1 MIAALGVTFGD
12 IGTSPLYALREC
24 FNPSHN
30 IAPTTENIYGVLS
43 LIFWTMTLIVTVK
56 YMIFVLRADNN
67 GEGGILSLMALIQG
81 ATGRFYVEKFFFPLG
96 LMGAALLVGDGF
108 ITPAISVLSAVEGLA
123 VAAPEVE
130 HWVMPITIIIL
141 FGLFFIQSR
150 GTGTIG
156 RLFGP
161 VIVVWMLVM
170 GGLGIYGICQNPQI
184 IRSLNPY
191 YAWKFFQE
199 HGAGLV
205 VILGSVFL
213 VVTGGEALYADM
225 GHFGKRPI
233 RLGWFYFVFPALV
246 LNYLGQG
253 AIVLN
258 DNEKI
263 ASPFF
268 KLAPEGWV
276 IPLVI
281 LSTLAT
287 VIASQALISGVFSIC
302 KQAVQLGFYP
312 RIQIK
317 HTSREEIGQI
327 YVPVVNWVLLAGVI
341 WLVVT
346 FKTSSNLASAYGIAV
361 SMNMAITTLLA
372 ATVARIIWKWRLWK
386 VITFALGFLVIDFV
400 FVFSCLTKLFEG
412 AWIPLIICA
421 GIFLLM
427 STWKRGREILSNY
440 LIERSVSLE
449 EFVRNITVEPPKRVP
464 GAAIY
469 MTGDPFGVPLPLLQN
484 MKHFKVLHEKIAVLT
499 IATEQVPFV
508 KRDGGLLIR
517 ELAPNFYRVFAIY
530 GFMETPKIR
539 EILDLCQAQGV
550 EFKIEDTT
558 FVLGRETILAK
569 GMRGMSA
576 WREKIFA
583 VMARNAQRPTAF
595 FGIPASSVIEVGI
608 QIEI

>member
-1 MIAALGVTFGD
+1 MLAALGVTFGD

-30 IAPTTENIYGVLS
+30 LSPTPENVFGVLS
-43 LIFWTMTLIVTVK
+43 LIFWTLTSIIALK

-81 ATGRFYVEKFFFPLG
+81 ATGRFYVEKFFFPIGLLG
-96 LMGAALLVGDGF
+96 TALLVGDGF
-108 ITPAISVLSAVEGLA
+108 ITPAISVLSAIEGLT
-123 VAAPEVE
+123 VALPGVE
-130 HWVMPITIIIL
+130 HWVLPITIAVL
-141 FGLFFIQSR
+141 FGLFLLQSR

-156 RLFGP
+156 KLFGP
-161 VIVVWMLVM
+161 VIVVWMLTM
-170 GGLGIYGICQNPQI
+170 AGLGVYGISQNPQI
-184 IRSLNPY
+184 LKSLSPI
-191 YAWKFFQE
+191 YAWQFYLG
-199 HGAGLV
+199 HGTASIV
-205 VILGSVFL
+205 VFASVFL

-233 RLGWFYFVFPALV
+233 RLAWFYFVFPALI

-253 AIVLN
+253 AIILE
-258 DNEKI
+258 DAEK
-263 ASPFF
+263 AANPFF
-268 KLAPEGWV
+268 NLAPQGFV
-276 IPLVI
+276 LPLVI
-281 LSTLAT
+281 LSTIAT
-287 VIASQALISGVFSIC
+287 VTASQALISGVFSVC

-327 YVPVVNWVLLAGVI
+327 YVPVVNWVLLTGVL

-361 SMNMAITTLLA
+361 SMTMAITTLLT
-372 ATVARIIWKWRLWK
+372 ATVARIIWKWQLWK
-386 VITFALGFLVIDFV
+386 VICFALFFLVIDFV
-400 FVFSCLTKLFEG
+400 FVFACMTKIMDG
-412 AWIPLIICA
+412 AWIPLLICA

-427 STWKRGREILSNY
+427 STWKKGREILSNY

-464 GAAIY
+464 GGAIY

-550 EFKIEDTT
+550 EFKIEETT